1 MDNYFSLETVAD
13 VLSKSKFTIESWQR
27 SGKLIPEL
35 NPSKYNKPYSLK
47 QLLIF
52 DEFRDLFSSKWNL
65 EEKIKPLKDYHL
77 IELFA
82 GAGGLA
88 LGLEM
93 AGFKSILLNEKEKV
107 ACNTLKTNRPNWNVV
122 NDDICNVDFSPY
134 KNKVDLLTGGFP
146 CQPFSYAG
154 KKLGLNDIR
163 GTLVFQMIRAINEIQ
178 PKVFLAEN
186 VKGLK
191 TDDNGKTLASIIS
204 FIEESGYTIIE
215 NHIYKTMM
223 YKVPQKRERLI
234 LIGVRNDLVSKFK
247 FERPS
252 YYNRILT
259 VRDALYK
266 GELYDTDVPLSIGQK
281 YPKRKEEI
289 MNFVPEGGYWRDLP
303 LDLQKEYM
311 KGSFGLA
318 GGKTG
323 MARRLSFDEPS
334 LTLTCSPA
342 QKQTERCH
350 PIENRPLTTREYAR
364 IQTFPDDWDFKGSAN
379 QIYKQ
384 IGNAVPVN
392 FAATLGR
399 SIIKML
405 NSAS

>member
-1 MDNYFSLETVAD
+1 MDNYFSLATVAD
-13 VLSKSKFTIESWQR
+13 ILSKSKFTIESWQKN
-27 SGKLIPEL
+27 GGLIPEL
-35 NPSKYNKPYSLK
+35 EPSKYDKPYSLK

-52 DEFRDLFSSKWNL
+52 YEFKELANSKWDL
-65 EEKIKPLKDYHL
+65 EEKIKPLKDYQL

-88 LGLEM
+88 LGLEK
-93 AGFKSILLNEKEKV
+93 AGFKSVLLNEKEKV
-107 ACNTLKTNRPNWNVV
+107 ACDTLRTNRPNWNII
-122 NDDICNVDFSPY
+122 NDDICNVDFSSY

-163 GTLVFQMIRAINEIQ
+163 GTLVFEMIRAINEIQ

-204 FIEESGYTIIE
+204 FIEQSGYTLIE

-234 LIGVRNDLVSKFK
+234 LIGVRNDLVDKLI

-259 VRDALYK
+259 VRDALCK

-289 MNFVPEGGYWRDLP
+289 MSYVPEGGYWRDLP

-311 KGSFGLA
+311 KGSFNLA

-323 MARRLSFDEPS
+323 MAKRLSFDEPS

-364 IQTFPDDWDFKGSAN
+364 LQTFPDDWIFKGSAN

-392 FAATLGR
+392 FASALGR
-399 SIIKML
+399 SIIRML
-405 NSAS
+405 NNAN

>member
-13 VLSKSKFTIESWQR
+13 ILSKSKFTIESWKK

-35 NPSKYNKPYSLK
+35 DPSKYNQPYSVK

-52 DEFRDLFSSKWNL
+52 DEFRDLVSSKWNL
-65 EEKIKPLKDYHL
+65 EETIKPLKDYHL

-107 ACNTLKTNRPNWNVV
+107 ACNTLKTNRPYWNVV
-122 NDDICNVDFSPY
+122 NDDICNVDFSTY

-252 YYNRILT
+252 YYHRILT

-289 MNFVPEGGYWRDLP
+289 MNFVPEGGL
-303 LDLQKEYM
+303 
-311 KGSFGLA
+311 LA
-318 GGKTG
+318 
-323 MARRLSFDEPS
+323 
-334 LTLTCSPA
+334 
-342 QKQTERCH
+342 
-350 PIENRPLTTREYAR
+350 
-364 IQTFPDDWDFKGSAN
+364 
-379 QIYKQ
+379 
-384 IGNAVPVN
+384 
-392 FAATLGR
+392 
-399 SIIKML
+399 
-405 NSAS
+405 